1 MLGLRKQCLV
11 RYTVSTFIKITN
23 GAKDGKKIMFTWL
36 LSFPPALVICNYSD
50 KERK

>member
-23 GAKDGKKIMFTWL
+23 GAKDGKKNYVYMTVVISTSTGNLQL
-36 LSFPPALVICNYSD
+36 L
-50 KERK
+50 